1 MRARRSA
8 GAGWPTRRSSP
19 ATAWDDRL
27 ALTYAE
33 DLAQHAPAAPAW
45 ARQMRIVLLQ
55 ELGERD
61 QAIRLLAELLAGDA
75 VRDRAERRFLL
86 ARLRELAPHHP
97 LLFEDPT

>member
-1 MRARRSA
+1 MRNGCDSCSRSCTSHSTRARRSA
-8 GAGWPTRRSSP
+8 G
-19 ATAWDDRL
+19 
-27 ALTYAE
+27 
-33 DLAQHAPAAPAW
+33 
-45 ARQMRIVLLQ
+45 RQMRIVLLQ